1 MEEHLVVL
9 GLSDRCRDVN
19 GLTLAFRT
27 VLTLTLPKQF
37 LGILEIPHRSVGLGV
52 RLGSGV

>member
-19 GLTLAFRT
+19 DLASAFRI

-37 LGILEIPHRSVGLGV
+37 LGVPEVPHRSAGLGV

>member
-1 MEEHLVVL
+1 VVL

-19 GLTLAFRT
+19 DLTLVFRT
-27 VLTLTLPKQF
+27 VLTLTLLKQF
-37 LGILEIPHRSVGLGV
+37 LEALEIPHHSVGLGV

>member
-19 GLTLAFRT
+19 DQTLALWI

-37 LGILEIPHRSVGLGV
+37 LGVLEVPHRSAGPEV

>member
-19 GLTLAFRT
+19 NLTWAFRIM
-27 VLTLTLPKQF
+27 LTLTIPKLF
-37 LGILEIPHRSVGLGV
+37 LGAFEVPHRSAGLGV
-52 RLGSGV
+52 HLGSWI

>member
-19 GLTLAFRT
+19 DLTLAFWI
-27 VLTLTLPKQF
+27 VLTLTLLKRF
-37 LGILEIPHRSVGLGV
+37 LGVPEVPHRSAGPEV